1 MKPHFAA
8 LVELQSG
15 SGVGRIIEEKAPA
28 VPGDDLD
35 QLVGVLQTFLL
46 AHLVSSLGI
55 GQLEPISSRRTWCA
69 NSIQW
74 RIGYA
79 SCRRVQVKWKGWSS
93 SPGMK
98 AIDKGE
104 IDREGRRKGKPTPGG
119 VGLEASQLHP
129 DGAGPEELHPGNPAQ
144 QPGAS
149 SLRSALR
156 SIHRFLFIDSKEMQ
170 ARFRL
175 GIESPGLWFSA
186 ASRSALQA

>member
-1 MKPHFAA
+1 MDTIALNAGILKVCLLAA
-8 LVELQSG
+8 Y
-15 SGVGRIIEEKAPA
+15 
-28 VPGDDLD
+28 
-35 QLVGVLQTFLL
+35 LQTFLL

-104 IDREGRRKGKPTPGG
+104 IDREGRRKRKTYPWRG
-119 VGLEASQLHP
+119 
-129 DGAGPEELHPGNPAQ
+129 
-144 QPGAS
+144 
-149 SLRSALR
+149 
-156 SIHRFLFIDSKEMQ
+156 
-170 ARFRL
+170 RFR
-175 GIESPGLWFSA
+175 GITTSP
-186 ASRSALQA
+186 